1 MNENKAKKP
10 RKYIKG
16 SAVEPEFSRDRG
28 DILNIDVYVP
38 ELEDFVNDKGYAK
51 ITIYRRREID
61 DFGNT
66 HYMFQNEFIP
76 DKSKAKPK
84 PLPEDDVA
92 PSEPKEEEGGMPWED

>member
-1 MNENKAKKP
+1 MENKAKKP
-10 RKYIKG
+10 RKFIKG

-38 ELEDFVNDKGYAK
+38 ELEDFVNEKGYAK

-66 HYMFQNEFIP
+66 HYMFQNEFVP
-76 DKSKAKPK
+76 DKSKAKGFTK
-84 PLPEDDVA
+84 PD
-92 PSEPKEEEGGMPWED
+92 EPKTEEPSPKEDGDMPWDD

>member
-28 DILNIDVYVP
+28 DILNIDLYVP
-38 ELEDFVNDKGYAK
+38 ELEDFATEAGYAK

-66 HYMFQNEFIP
+66 HYMFQNEFKP
-76 DKSKAKPK
+76 DKSKSKPK
-84 PLPEDDVA
+84 PAAPADEG
-92 PSEPKEEEGGMPWED
+92 PSEPKEEGGMPWED